1 MIKDSRASIDAS
13 QTGLF
18 LSEVKLRSTAK
29 RILKTLMPTAV
40 LLCGM
45 LSPAHADEFA
55 TKAEAEAMVK
65 KGMTFLKANGKDK
78 AYAEVSKKDGQFI
91 DRDLYLV
98 IYGLDGMVR
107 AHGANAKMIGK
118 NLIDIKDVDGKA
130 FVRER
135 VELARKKTPFWQE
148 YKFTNPVSG
157 KIEPKAMYCQP
168 EDDLILCGGI
178 YLK

>member
-1 MIKDSRASIDAS
+1 
-13 QTGLF
+13 
-18 LSEVKLRSTAK
+18 
-29 RILKTLMPTAV
+29 
-40 LLCGM
+40 M
-45 LSPAHADEFA
+45 LSPVHADDFA

-65 KGMTFLKANGKDK
+65 KGLVYLKANGKDK

-98 IYGLDGMVR
+98 IYGLDGIVR

-135 VELARKKTPFWQE
+135 VEMAKKKTPFWQE